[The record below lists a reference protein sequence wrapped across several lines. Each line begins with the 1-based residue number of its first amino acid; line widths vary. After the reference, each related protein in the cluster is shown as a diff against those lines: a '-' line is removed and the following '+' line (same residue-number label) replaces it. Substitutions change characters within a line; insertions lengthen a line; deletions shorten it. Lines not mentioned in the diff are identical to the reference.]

1 MKGCD
6 DYCSSIQLFLDEE
19 LSDQDLEECC
29 APLEGCPACRK
40 ELETEE
46 TLSHLLH
53 RSRQLYSAPEAL
65 RARVRQTMAD
75 PLPATPHASMGL
87 RDRVLKV
94 LAQSSQRVSHRAY
107 IGEALAATLHLVI
120 GGGLLLPRLFQRSQA
135 TGYVEAAVSANC
147 SLLDG
152 CLPLEVQSDS
162 PDTVT
167 AWFMGKVPFHFR
179 LPIAVEDHKGGYAAL
194 VAYLMRSVSTS
205 LRQVS

>member
-94 LAQSSQRVSHRAY
+94 LAQIITACEPS
-107 IGEALAATLHLVI
+107 
-120 GGGLLLPRLFQRSQA
+120 RLYWGS
-135 TGYVEAAVSANC
+135 
-147 SLLDG
+147 
-152 CLPLEVQSDS
+152 
-162 PDTVT
+162 
-167 AWFMGKVPFHFR
+167 
-179 LPIAVEDHKGGYAAL
+179 IGGYAASCYWRRVTL
-194 VAYLMRSVSTS
+194 AAPVPKVTGDRLRRSGRFGM
-205 LRQVS
+205 L